1 MAIAILTVMCISIVF
16 FHVSSVP
23 VLQGCKRD
31 SGKFRNLGK
40 VVLPEDSR
48 AGIQTRGFRRR
59 TEFLP
64 PAGGFNP
71 HRDPISWYVRR
82 EDGIMSCLGS
92 ELMLLITCHR
102 PAPHPGLVLLEEVL
116 GDADQEL
123 EWAVPTPSS

>member
-48 AGIQTRGFRRR
+48 AGIQTQTLGQSLCSEEQNLPGNAEACSGI
-59 TEFLP
+59 TFLP
-64 PAGGFNP
+64 ETVSILN
-71 HRDPISWYVRR
+71 
-82 EDGIMSCLGS
+82 L
-92 ELMLLITCHR
+92 
-102 PAPHPGLVLLEEVL
+102 
-116 GDADQEL
+116 
-123 EWAVPTPSS
+123 